1 MHSCSLMLSPDLTS
15 QLEHF
20 DSEVLHDTH
29 QIIPF
34 ILAAMKKAKKPIELL
49 ASPWS
54 PPAWMKVPV
63 IEVSLLLPSPSS
75 R

>member
-1 MHSCSLMLSPDLTS
+1 
-15 QLEHF
+15 LEHF
-20 DSEVLHDTH
+20 DSEVLHDTQ

-54 PPAWMKVPV
+54 PPAWMKVPML
-63 IEVSLLLPSPSS
+63 EVSTSLACTSLTSLE
-75 R
+75 